1 MIEVVR
7 SLEPM
12 FIPKGKEIVE
22 EMDDVG

>member
-1 MIEVVR
+1 MTEVVQ

-12 FIPKGKEIVE
+12 FVPKGKEIVE